1 VPLYGS
7 DLPRGGPLRMPIAA
21 SNPAAVFFPAC
32 IGTMFGAACGGAGVS
47 RAFLTLCERAG
58 VAVTVPEGI
67 ASFCC
72 GTPWKSKGYTTGYST
87 MTDAVLPALWA
98 ASDGGRLP
106 VVCDAASCTEGL
118 ETMLSLA
125 ARSEE
130 YSGLRIVDAVE
141 FVHDHLLDRLSVTA
155 PLPSIAVHQTCS
167 STQLGINDKLASI
180 ARAISPD
187 AVMPIDWGCCGFA
200 GDRGLLHPELT
211 ASATQAEAREVNQRE
226 FAAYASVNRTC
237 ELGMTRATGHEYSHL
252 LELVEQAT
260 RPLAR

>member
-1 VPLYGS
+1 
-7 DLPRGGPLRMPIAA
+7 
-21 SNPAAVFFPAC
+21 
-32 IGTMFGAACGGAGVS
+32 
-47 RAFLTLCERAG
+47 
-58 VAVTVPEGI
+58 
-67 ASFCC
+67 
-72 GTPWKSKGYTTGYST
+72 
-87 MTDAVLPALWA
+87 
-98 ASDGGRLP
+98 
-106 VVCDAASCTEGL
+106 
-118 ETMLSLA
+118 
-125 ARSEE
+125 
-130 YSGLRIVDAVE
+130 
-141 FVHDHLLDRLSVTA
+141 
-155 PLPSIAVHQTCS
+155 VHQTCS